1 MEWMINPNVGRM
13 IRSLRK
19 KYKYSAEELAEMLNR
34 SVSTIY
40 NYELNKQD
48 CPVEILFRI
57 LLIFNKRLSISSII
71 EWETISEE
79 EMKRVLYKKIGRALK
94 SAREKQEL
102 EQEDVAKEMRVTRS
116 AIAMYESGCRMPNI
130 QTLTE
135 ICVYLEIPIHKLFDI
150 EVEDIRPNS
159 FEYFYSQG
167 TYGIKR
173 GEVKIYN
180 VSYKKEEII
189 RVFDYLN
196 QYNDIS
202 DCHIENII
210 DDFLYDNN

>member
-1 MEWMINPNVGRM
+1 MEWMINPNVGRI

-19 KYKYSAEELAEMLNR
+19 KYKCSAEELAEMLDR

-40 NYELNKQD
+40 NYELNKQN

-57 LLIFNKRLSISSII
+57 FLIFNKRLTMSSII

-79 EMKRVLYKKIGRALK
+79 EIKRVLYKKIGQTLK

-102 EQEDVAKEMRVTRS
+102 EQAAVAKEMRVTRS

-130 QTLTE
+130 QFLTE
-135 ICVYLEIPIHKLFDI
+135 ICVYLEIPLHKLFDI

-159 FEYFYSQG
+159 FEYFYRQG

-173 GEVKIYN
+173 GEIKIYN
-180 VSYKKEEII
+180 VSYTQEEII
-189 RVFDYLN
+189 KLVDYLN
-196 QYNDIS
+196 QYDDIS

-210 DDFLYDNN
+210 DDFLYDI